1 MLITRGIESARE
13 ASRGCVVAIGTF
25 DGLHLGHQAILEK
38 LKSCSRESSLP
49 AAVLTFEPHPREFLA
64 PQSAPARLMRLR
76 DKAEMLDAAG
86 VSELRVLRFGT
97 ALSAWD
103 GVTFID
109 RILDRGMA
117 AKQVVTGAGFR
128 FGHNRSGDVALLRSE
143 GAKRGFAVHDVPL
156 LLDVGGGYVSSTR
169 VRAALAAGRLDEAKS
184 LLGRDYGIPGLVIEG
199 MHLGRKI
206 GFPTANIRL
215 YRRVSPVAGVFA
227 ARVSGAG
234 LSHHPS
240 VAAVGT
246 RPTVGGVEML
256 LEVHLFD
263 FDGDLYGQRL
273 MVDFIAKL
281 RDEEHYP
288 DLATMV
294 AQIRRD
300 ASQARELLGARG

>member
-1 MLITRGIESARE
+1 MLIIRGIQSARA
-13 ASRGCVVAIGTF
+13 ASRGCVVAIGSF

-38 LKSCSRESSLP
+38 LKSRSHENGLP
-49 AAVLTFEPHPREFLA
+49 AKVLTFEPHPREFFA

-76 DKAEMLDAAG
+76 DKAEMLDAMG
-86 VSELRVLRFGT
+86 VSELRVLRFDA

-109 RILDRGMA
+109 RILDRGMR
-117 AKQVVTGAGFR
+117 AKQIVTGAGFR
-128 FGHNRSGDVALLRSE
+128 FGRNRSGDVELLRSE
-143 GAKRGFAVHDVPL
+143 GAKRGFEVHDVPL

-169 VRAALAAGRLDEAKS
+169 VRAALAAGRLDEARL

-234 LSHHPS
+234 LKRHPG

-263 FDGDLYGQRL
+263 FDGDLYGRRL

-288 DLATMV
+288 DLETMV